1 MNKNRKKI
9 AAIIGAGA
17 IGGAVTVAAIAQA
30 CGGGDQTSA
39 ETTAARNAVTELV
52 NYERGNP
59 NTIIS
64 ANAQAL
70 LTVMELRIGS
80 DLDPNSSFSGESS
93 GIVEVRIINNS
104 QGTVASQVTVTEQV
118 DGGYQ
123 INLTDQLDVE
133 VTVSA
138 TNNANQ
144 IEEQFRFNNN
154 AVDQDGQ
161 AADFDPV
168 IFENMGINDGLIT
181 AQQLSR
187 VLGITG
193 TETEARRLL
202 LDMLT
207 ALEDVYTGDIASL
220 PVATFP
226 TANSFVTQ
234 LQMVRTG
241 VTIQR
246 FFFNASNALITHDFE
261 TGRNTI
267 SFTEDFIVLWSDGA
281 VSAQVDTDTNI
292 EITDIVIEQGD
303 SLTFT
308 PIANWD
314 TNASLASAYTSMET
328 VIATTTPMGGS
339 IAGNIWNDIES
350 RINIPGG
357 TTISSVAIRQ
367 PDAQDPMNPLTF
379 AQVVNFSLSGRTATA
394 VSLSIEPLGLLI
406 TTDDGSSNETFYVNV
421 NSFTVDFTINNNAVD
436 SAQLNSATSIQD
448 ASFGLILNRF
458 NENLLNYD
466 GTPDATIADLV
477 GNFTFIQSGNPQ
489 IPFQDSTDR
498 RPQSR
503 AARGEMSLSNFIFN
517 EITEN
522 DITEDAGRFTVNL
535 TDVSF
540 TLTTVNYNNTQFN
553 FTLPTA
559 RFFFNVDSETEALT
573 SAGTSGQLATYLGYQ
588 SMSPVSQADLTTYLD
603 TYVSEYLIGTDGNT
617 DRNWISLYRPSGAG
631 PAEAAGVTFIS
642 FLKSFSRALP
652 SSLGSD
658 FIRGSFDNGNTTLTA
673 AIADRISGGNNS
685 LVTAFAY
692 DSSTGSGSITLAPAA
707 FTDGGRTGEWA
718 LENDAPG
725 RINNPVELTFTIVA
739 NIVGGQVADPT
750 MPFYVIFR

>member
-267 SFTEDFIVLWSDGA
+267 SFTEDFIVL
-281 VSAQVDTDTNI
+281 
-292 EITDIVIEQGD
+292 
-303 SLTFT
+303 
-308 PIANWD
+308 
-314 TNASLASAYTSMET
+314 
-328 VIATTTPMGGS
+328 
-339 IAGNIWNDIES
+339 
-350 RINIPGG
+350 
-357 TTISSVAIRQ
+357 
-367 PDAQDPMNPLTF
+367 
-379 AQVVNFSLSGRTATA
+379 
-394 VSLSIEPLGLLI
+394 
-406 TTDDGSSNETFYVNV
+406 
-421 NSFTVDFTINNNAVD
+421 
-436 SAQLNSATSIQD
+436 
-448 ASFGLILNRF
+448 
-458 NENLLNYD
+458 
-466 GTPDATIADLV
+466 
-477 GNFTFIQSGNPQ
+477 
-489 IPFQDSTDR
+489 
-498 RPQSR
+498 
-503 AARGEMSLSNFIFN
+503 
-517 EITEN
+517 
-522 DITEDAGRFTVNL
+522 
-535 TDVSF
+535 
-540 TLTTVNYNNTQFN
+540 
-553 FTLPTA
+553 
-559 RFFFNVDSETEALT
+559 
-573 SAGTSGQLATYLGYQ
+573 
-588 SMSPVSQADLTTYLD
+588 
-603 TYVSEYLIGTDGNT
+603 
-617 DRNWISLYRPSGAG
+617 
-631 PAEAAGVTFIS
+631 
-642 FLKSFSRALP
+642 
-652 SSLGSD
+652 
-658 FIRGSFDNGNTTLTA
+658 
-673 AIADRISGGNNS
+673 
-685 LVTAFAY
+685 
-692 DSSTGSGSITLAPAA
+692 
-707 FTDGGRTGEWA
+707 
-718 LENDAPG
+718 
-725 RINNPVELTFTIVA
+725 
-739 NIVGGQVADPT
+739 
-750 MPFYVIFR
+750 